1 MSGVKHVAARRFIEI
16 FDRTPLV
23 GLPLVNRLKSLI
35 LRYVWFPLVNP
46 LIRLT
51 LHICH
56 I

>member
-1 MSGVKHVAARRFIEI
+1 MCVVHHVAARRFIETI
-16 FDRTPLV
+16 DRAPLV
-23 GLPLVNRLKSLI
+23 GFPLVNCLKSQI

-46 LIRLT
+46 LIRLM